1 MINSG
6 KEWDWMD
13 NKNNNMKLNL
23 VLTEWFT
30 TTSWRK
36 LEIDTDDYPEL
47 KGMSKADAQQHIID
61 KYDEGVL
68 HELEG
73 KEWSLEDNLRDADI
87 VRDKITNESE
97 DLDFE

>member
-1 MINSG
+1 
-6 KEWDWMD
+6 
-13 NKNNNMKLNL
+13 MKLNI

-68 HELEG
+68 DEVVENLG
-73 KEWSLEDNLRDADI
+73 DKRDWSLDDHIRDADI
-87 VRDKITNESE
+87 VRDKITNEGE